1 MEDNAIN
8 LDDIFNS
15 VKEIENN
22 KKPNI
27 KDNKSISEVE
37 VKTEDVDKEIGDV
50 RETTYDQKT
59 EEVKLE
65 FAERETEFENLKKE
79 LTSKEKAL
87 NDTKR
92 SYQTSNQKLVL
103 SKKKFNS
110 TLEELKNNLLNPDNT
125 LLDDEELNS
134 AINKLKSVF
143 SFNEEDLEAKEEVKV
158 DNKSKTILEKLENEF
173 ANFKKYNKSKDLEAN
188 YKAFFDSVHLLDVE
202 ERQSLLDYLEEAE
215 PVDSIEKLL
224 MLGKD
229 YRNLFESGLKTH
241 KNIFA
246 YVADLHNQI
255 TRLTEESNKSKQ
267 SIDNNFE
274 NVDNKHIRS
283 RYSVSDSAYSD
294 KIYSEHDKSLLKSL
308 NILK

>member
-283 RYSVSDSAYSD
+283 RYSVTDSAYSD